1 MQKRKLPLKPCPKP
15 PSTPPTIAQRAKLSN
30 LPTTAPSVTGSSTDD
45 GSQHSIATTSLLLDD
60 ASFVHDSGVSQPA
73 GFEAVTNVSE
83 PLVLG
88 VLDKVMG
95 DVTEIVARAHSHSYE
110 PRPALNQARKEEMRS
125 KSFGPTI
132 NSLQRAY
139 SKLLHENFDNQWSSE
154 IAARVRDLAA
164 AIVWKLDMNAT
175 EASEEGR
182 ELMGEMLEH
191 LQVEFKWEKI
201 VKILEL
207 AANIARTEKAYAY
220 KRESTYQ
227 AKLREKRNSS

>member
-1 MQKRKLPLKPCPKP
+1 MQKRKLLLKPCPKP
-15 PSTPPTIAQRAKLSN
+15 PSAPPTIAQRRKLSN

-60 ASFVHDSGVSQPA
+60 AGFVHDSGVSQLA
-73 GFEAVTNVSE
+73 GSEAVMGVE
-83 PLVLG
+83 PLVQG

-95 DVTEIVARAHSHSYE
+95 DVTENVERAHSHSYE

-154 IAARVRDLAA
+154 IAGRVRDLAA
-164 AIVWKLDMNAT
+164 AIVWKLDVNAT
-175 EASEEGR
+175 EATEEGR
-182 ELMGEMLEH
+182 ELMVEMLEH

-201 VKILEL
+201 LKILES
-207 AANIARTEKAYAY
+207 AANIARTEKANAY
-220 KRESTYQ
+220 KHAKTCQ
-227 AKLREKRNSS
+227 DKLREKRNSS